1 MFFLIFFI
9 VNSFIKHKKAV
20 LGYIE
25 VKHRV
30 RYCAC
35 PILLRK

>member
-9 VNSFIKHKKAV
+9 VINFIKHKKAV

-25 VKHRV
+25 VKHRGG
-30 RYCAC
+30 YCEY
-35 PILLRK
+35 